1 MWKHIATQSF
11 YQLVIVM
18 LLVFLGE
25 WFLPEFPDDF
35 DSLLGS
41 SSLQCK
47 YNGGV
52 VDGGK
57 VASGRLYG
65 VFSSVPQYKSVL
77 ELYRVPSRHFTIVFN
92 TFVMMQVFNFFNC
105 RKLQD
110 ELNVLEGLTKNWLFL
125 AVVILI
131 CCLQVVIVTFGS
143 TAFSLYSYYGL
154 TLTHWLICVTLCLYS
169 DWTWGWQPGGQPPD
183 KVSA

>member
-1 MWKHIATQSF
+1 M
-11 YQLVIVM
+11 
-18 LLVFLGE
+18 
-25 WFLPEFPDDF
+25 
-35 DSLLGS
+35 
-41 SSLQCK
+41 
-47 YNGGV
+47 
-52 VDGGK
+52 
-57 VASGRLYG
+57 
-65 VFSSVPQYKSVL
+65 L

-154 TLTHWLICVTLCLYS
+154 TLTHWLICVTMCLYS
-169 DWTWGWQPGGQPPD
+169 DWTWSWQPGSQPPD
-183 KVSA
+183 EASA